1 MNLTDIVLVTEN
13 DKGTETNM
21 LMTVDDYKR
30 FLDIKD
36 LSDLSEQMLL
46 LGRTLGEAD
55 NYAEYYRTANVTVYA
70 RLCRDDV
77 QLGHFLQ
84 GIYND
89 SKEFR
94 FDKQAS
100 SPECILKMKEIGM
113 TDRGWI
119 DDFILHYEKNDR
131 TFERGQTFHNF
142 NDHDYMVLEA
152 LSPRNLV
159 VMDMKS
165 GSLTI
170 ALGATE
176 YKRYP
181 KDEKPTNDNTT
192 IGVSWE
198 HGIYLGSTLS
208 TTNFRM
214 YKKEYGTPEKVED
227 IYDYRA
233 KLKRKFY
240 FLEDLSKDHDISKKI
255 QNDILHEMYEKF
267 STLEE
272 DTFIDRL
279 EDGKYDAGFVK
290 EPEQREHRVR

>member
-30 FLDIKD
+30 FVDIED

-55 NYAEYYRTANVTVYA
+55 NFAEYYRTANVTVFA

-94 FDKQAS
+94 FDKEAS
-100 SPECILKMKEIGM
+100 SPECIVKMKEIGM

-159 VMDMKS
+159 VMDMKN

-240 FLEDLSKDHDISKKI
+240 FLEDLSKDDDIPKKI

-290 EPEQREHRVR
+290 EPEQMEHRVR

>member
-30 FLDIKD
+30 FVDIED

-55 NYAEYYRTANVTVYA
+55 NFAEYYRTANVTVFA

-84 GIYND
+84 GLYND

-94 FDKQAS
+94 FDKEAS
-100 SPECILKMKEIGM
+100 SPECVVKMKEIGM

-181 KDEKPTNDNTT
+181 KDEKSTNDNTT

-198 HGIYLGSTLS
+198 YGIYLGSTLS

-240 FLEDLSKDHDISKKI
+240 FLEDLSKDDDIPKKI
-255 QNDILHEMYEKF
+255 QNDILHEIYDKF

-290 EPEQREHRVR
+290 EPEKKEHRVR

>member
-30 FLDIKD
+30 FVDIKD
-36 LSDLSEQMLL
+36 LSELSEQMLI

-55 NYAEYYRTANVTVYA
+55 NYAEYYRTANVTVFA

-152 LSPRNLV
+152 LSPKNLV

-170 ALGATE
+170 ALGVTE

-240 FLEDLSKDHDISKKI
+240 FLEDLSKDHDIPKKI

>member
-30 FLDIKD
+30 FVDIED

-55 NYAEYYRTANVTVYA
+55 NFAEYYRTANVTVFA

-84 GIYND
+84 GLYND

-94 FDKQAS
+94 FDKEAS
-100 SPECILKMKEIGM
+100 SPECVVKMKEIGM

-181 KDEKPTNDNTT
+181 KDEKSTNDNTT

-214 YKKEYGTPEKVED
+214 YKKKYGTPEKVED

-240 FLEDLSKDHDISKKI
+240 FLEDLSKDDDIPKKI
-255 QNDILHEMYEKF
+255 QNDILHEIYDKF

-290 EPEQREHRVR
+290 EPEKKEHRVR

>member
-30 FLDIKD
+30 FVDIKD
-36 LSDLSEQMLL
+36 LADLSEQMLL

-55 NYAEYYRTANVTVYA
+55 NYAEYYRTANVTVFA

-84 GIYND
+84 GLYND

-94 FDKQAS
+94 FDKEAS
-100 SPECILKMKEIGM
+100 SPECVVKMKEIGM

-240 FLEDLSKDHDISKKI
+240 FLEDLSKDDDIPKKI

>member
-1 MNLTDIVLVTEN
+1 
-13 DKGTETNM
+13 
-21 LMTVDDYKR
+21 
-30 FLDIKD
+30 
-36 LSDLSEQMLL
+36 
-46 LGRTLGEAD
+46 
-55 NYAEYYRTANVTVYA
+55 
-70 RLCRDDV
+70 
-77 QLGHFLQ
+77 
-84 GIYND
+84 
-89 SKEFR
+89 
-94 FDKQAS
+94 
-100 SPECILKMKEIGM
+100 M

-240 FLEDLSKDHDISKKI
+240 FLEDLSKDDDIPKKI
-255 QNDILHEMYEKF
+255 QNDILHEIYEKF
-267 STLEE
+267 STLED

>member
-30 FLDIKD
+30 FVDIED

-55 NYAEYYRTANVTVYA
+55 NFAEYYRTANVTVFA

-84 GIYND
+84 GIYNN

-94 FDKQAS
+94 FDKEAS
-100 SPECILKMKEIGM
+100 SPECIVKMKEIGM
-113 TDRGWI
+113 TDRGWL

-198 HGIYLGSTLS
+198 HGIYLGATLS

-240 FLEDLSKDHDISKKI
+240 FL
-255 QNDILHEMYEKF
+255 
-267 STLEE
+267 
-272 DTFIDRL
+272 
-279 EDGKYDAGFVK
+279 
-290 EPEQREHRVR
+290 

>member
-30 FLDIKD
+30 FVDIED

-46 LGRTLGEAD
+46 LGRTLGEA
-55 NYAEYYRTANVTVYA
+55 NNFSEYYRTANFTVFA

-84 GIYND
+84 GLYND

-94 FDKQAS
+94 FDKEAS
-100 SPECILKMKEIGM
+100 SPECVVKMKEIGM

-240 FLEDLSKDHDISKKI
+240 FLEDLSKDHDIPKKI

>member
-30 FLDIKD
+30 FVDIED

-55 NYAEYYRTANVTVYA
+55 NFTEYYRTANVTVFA

-84 GIYND
+84 GLYNG

-94 FDKQAS
+94 FDKEAS
-100 SPECILKMKEIGM
+100 SPECVVKMKEIGM

-240 FLEDLSKDHDISKKI
+240 FLEDLSKDHDIPKKI

>member
-30 FLDIKD
+30 FVDIED

-55 NYAEYYRTANVTVYA
+55 NFAEYYRTVNVTVFA

-89 SKEFR
+89 SREFR
-94 FDKQAS
+94 FDKEAS
-100 SPECILKMKEIGM
+100 SPECIVKMKEIGM

-170 ALGATE
+170 ALGTTE

-240 FLEDLSKDHDISKKI
+240 FLEDLSKDDDIPKKI
-255 QNDILHEMYEKF
+255 QNDILHEIYENF

-279 EDGKYDAGFVK
+279 EDGKYDDGFVK

>member
-30 FLDIKD
+30 FVD
-36 LSDLSEQMLL
+36 LSELSEQMLI

-55 NYAEYYRTANVTVYA
+55 NYAEYYRTANVTVFA

-152 LSPRNLV
+152 LSPKNLV

-170 ALGATE
+170 ALGVTE

-240 FLEDLSKDHDISKKI
+240 FLEDLSKDHDIPKKI